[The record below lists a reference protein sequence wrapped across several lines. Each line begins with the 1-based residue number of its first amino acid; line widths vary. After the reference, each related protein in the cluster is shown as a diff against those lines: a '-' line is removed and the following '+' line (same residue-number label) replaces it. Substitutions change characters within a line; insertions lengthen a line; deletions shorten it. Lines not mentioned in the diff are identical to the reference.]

1 MTYKLKF
8 LPSAKKEWDKL
19 DSSIKTQFK
28 NKLKK
33 CLENPHIQSN
43 KLRGFDNAY
52 KIKLRSAGYRLVYE
66 INNQEIVVFVIVVGK
81 GKIIKFTIKQSTEPK
96 LNACPAHYPA
106 PVSQISNINRNGL

>member
-19 DSSIKTQFK
+19 DNSIKKQFK

-33 CLENPHIQSN
+33 CLENPHIAAN
-43 KLRGFDNAY
+43 RLNNFDCAY

-66 INNQEIVVFVIVVGK
+66 VDNQDIIVFVIAVGK
-81 GKIIKFTIKQSTEPK
+81 RENNEVYNT
-96 LNACPAHYPA
+96 AA
-106 PVSQISNINRNGL
+106 NRAKV

>member
-8 LPSAKKEWDKL
+8 LPSAKSEWDKL
-19 DSSIKTQFK
+19 DNSLKIQFK

-43 KLRGFDNAY
+43 RLHGFDNAY

-66 INNQEIVVFVIVVGK
+66 VNDQDVVVFVIAIGK
-81 GKIIKFTIKQSTEPK
+81 RENSEVYDKARSRTKI
-96 LNACPAHYPA
+96 
-106 PVSQISNINRNGL
+106 